1 MFDKLESIEKR
12 CLELEGELA
21 QPEIF
26 ANREVYIKK
35 SKEYADLEEIVV
47 PYQRYMKLK
56 ADYDANALE
65 LDATDDAELRE
76 MLKEENERLLHE
88 LDKLEAEL
96 TALLMP
102 TDPNDKKDVI
112 IEIRAGAGGDEASLF
127 AAELMR
133 MYQRYA
139 EIKGWRFAVLDTNE
153 IGLGGVKEVTC
164 EITGR
169 NVYRFLRFESGVHR
183 VQRVP
188 VTESSG
194 RIHTSTVTVAVLPAA
209 EDVDIALNEKDLK
222 IDVYRSSGAGGQ
234 HVNKTSSAIRITHLP
249 TGLVVTCQ
257 DERSQL
263 QNKEKAYRI
272 LRSHLYQ
279 AEQERLWRERAADR
293 KGQVGTGERSEKIR
307 TYNFPQN
314 RVTDH
319 RIGLTQHNLQQIL
332 AGEGL
337 DDFVVPLQ
345 QDYQTR
351 MLAGAGV

>member
-1 MFDKLESIEKR
+1 MFQKLESIEKR
-12 CLELEGELA
+12 YLELEEELSRSDVLSD
-21 QPEIF
+21 
-26 ANREVYIKK
+26 RELYIKR
-35 SKEYADLEEIVV
+35 SKEFAEIEEIML
-47 PYQRYMKLK
+47 PYRRYLK
-56 ADYDANALE
+56 VKTSLDANAAE
-65 LDATDDAELRE
+65 FESTDDADLRE
-76 MLKEENERLLHE
+76 MLKEEIDQQKAK
-88 LDKLEAEL
+88 LDELEAEL
-96 TALLMP
+96 KSLLMP
-102 TDPNDKKDVI
+102 SDPNDKKDVI

-139 EIKGWRFAVLDTNE
+139 ELKSWKFNVLEMSE
-153 IGLGGVKEVTC
+153 IGLGGIKEVTC

-169 NVYRFLRFESGVHR
+169 NVYRYLRFESGVHR

-194 RIHTSTVTVAVLPAA
+194 RIHTSTITVAVLPAA
-209 EDVDIALNEKDLK
+209 EEVDIELNEKDLK
-222 IDVYRSSGAGGQ
+222 VDVYRASGAGGQ
-234 HVNKTSSAIRITHLP
+234 HVNKTSSAIRLTHLP

-279 AEQERLWRERAADR
+279 AEQERLEKERAADR

-307 TYNFPQN
+307 TYNFPQS

-319 RIGLTQHNLQQIL
+319 RIGLSQHNLPQIL
-332 AGEGL
+332 AGETL
-337 DDFVVPLQ
+337 DDFIVPLQ
-345 QDYQTR
+345 QDFQAK
-351 MLAGAGV
+351 MLAGESM